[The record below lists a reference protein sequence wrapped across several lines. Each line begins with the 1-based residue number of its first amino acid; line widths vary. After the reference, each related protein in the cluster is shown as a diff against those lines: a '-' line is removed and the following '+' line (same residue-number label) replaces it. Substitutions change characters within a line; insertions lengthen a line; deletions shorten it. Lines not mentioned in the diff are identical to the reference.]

1 MSVNI
6 YIYVLLICNDYW
18 YAYLHVYIY
27 IVNMQWLLIC
37 IFTCVYI
44 YIYICYM
51 CMYIYIYMYCYILV
65 YNDYT
70 NIITNGPNFFQ
81 MFLRSGG
88 VVGVCLDVLYAF
100 AEGNSG
106 RFPWLPNMDLSKRM
120 LPLDGESAFSLVKV
134 PLDPGVYTA
143 PFSDTVRIASPN
155 QPADE
160 A

>member
-1 MSVNI
+1 
-6 YIYVLLICNDYW
+6 
-18 YAYLHVYIY
+18 
-27 IVNMQWLLIC
+27 
-37 IFTCVYI
+37 
-44 YIYICYM
+44 
-51 CMYIYIYMYCYILV
+51 MY
-65 YNDYT
+65 
-70 NIITNGPNFFQ
+70 
-81 MFLRSGG
+81 LRSGG

-120 LPLDGESAFSLVKV
+120 LPLDGNQHFPSLKCH
-134 PLDPGVYTA
+134 LDPGVYTA

>member
-1 MSVNI
+1 MIIDMHIYMCV
-6 YIYVLLICNDYW
+6 YIYMLHV
-18 YAYLHVYIY
+18 HVYIY
-27 IVNMQWLLIC
+27 V
-37 IFTCVYI
+37 
-44 YIYICYM
+44 
-51 CMYIYIYMYCYILV
+51 YIYMYCYILV